1 MMKKFSIILLWLA
14 SVVLI
19 SLYTYENPEIMDKAK
34 DYFKRDKNLVIL
46 QREGEIF
53 RKPGNSFIIEIS
65 EVVSFS
71 QKTAFI
77 IHDKEILNF
86 DKDNLRIYFQNG
98 YYFNNSKL
106 EKISL
111 PKSFTILKNGG
122 IKSIFIYKDKQFA
135 LISSL
140 NNGCY
145 YASIVLI
152 DQSKEIFNTQCLP
165 KKKNRL

>member
-19 SLYTYENPEIMDKAK
+19 SLYTYENPEIIEKTK
-34 DYFKRDKNLVIL
+34 NYFKGDKNLVVL
-46 QREGEIF
+46 RQKGEIS
-53 RKPGNSFIIEIS
+53 RRPGNSFFIEFS

-71 QKTAFI
+71 EKTAFI

-106 EKISL
+106 EKINL

-122 IKSIFIYKDKQFA
+122 IKSMENLSKMWDRVKYRLKNIYNEF
-135 LISSL
+135 
-140 NNGCY
+140 
-145 YASIVLI
+145 SI
-152 DQSKEIFNTQCLP
+152 K
-165 KKKNRL
+165 